1 VNPHKISCCPSGK
14 LRLNSPLTVEMK
26 DIAVATL
33 GGSSAIASIL
43 LVFVGFMIMKVEG
56 LPSETAD
63 TVIAKYRH
71 AAKWGLLPFLAQS
84 IVIFSCYMWMFYP
97 NAFLQVVWTVGFA
110 VAVILFIAYS
120 VIITMML

>member
-1 VNPHKISCCPSGK
+1 LPNWEIEVK
-14 LRLNSPLTVEMK
+14 LPLTVEMK

-56 LPSETAD
+56 LPSETPD
-63 TVIAKYRH
+63 DVLAKYRR
-71 AAKWGLLPFLAQS
+71 AAKWGLVPFLAQS
-84 IVIFSCYMWMFYP
+84 VVIFACYIWMFYP
-97 NAFLQVVWTVGFA
+97 HAFLCSMWTVGFG
-110 VAVILFIAYS
+110 VALVLFIVYS

>member
-1 VNPHKISCCPSGK
+1 
-14 LRLNSPLTVEMK
+14 MK

-63 TVIAKYRH
+63 HVIAKYRR

-84 IVIFSCYMWMFYP
+84 F
-97 NAFLQVVWTVGFA
+97 
-110 VAVILFIAYS
+110 VILLCYFLDVLPKCTSIQCLDGGVCSRTCIVYWVFRSDNNDA
-120 VIITMML
+120 LRDQK

>member
-1 VNPHKISCCPSGK
+1 MPNCAAEVK
-14 LRLNSPLTVEMK
+14 LRLTVEMK

-56 LPSETAD
+56 LPSETPD
-63 TVIAKYRH
+63 HVIAKYKL

-84 IVIFSCYMWMFYP
+84 IVIFACYIWMFRPYS
-97 NAFLQVVWTVGFA
+97 FLCGVWTIGFA
-110 VAVILFIAYS
+110 IALVLFIAYS
-120 VIITMML
+120 VIVTIML

>member
-1 VNPHKISCCPSGK
+1 
-14 LRLNSPLTVEMK
+14 MK

-63 TVIAKYRH
+63 HVIAKYRR

-84 IVIFSCYMWMFYP
+84 FVILLCYFWMFYP
-97 NAFLQVVWTVGFA
+97 SALLFSVWTVGFA
-110 VAVILFIAYS
+110 VALVLFIGYS
-120 VIITMML
+120 VVITMML

>member
-1 VNPHKISCCPSGK
+1 
-14 LRLNSPLTVEMK
+14 MK

-56 LPSETAD
+56 LPSETPD
-63 TVIAKYRH
+63 TVIAKYRS

-84 IVIFSCYMWMFYP
+84 IVIFACYFWMFHTT
-97 NAFLQVVWTVGFA
+97 NAFLCSIWTIGFG
-110 VAVILFIAYS
+110 VALVLYIAYS
-120 VIITMML
+120 VVITVML